1 VNSTAM
7 LIQMQRE
14 GIPVDLIL
22 FADTGG
28 ERPETYESVM
38 AFDVWLQTH
47 GMPGI
52 ITVKHSSKKWGD
64 RTLEE
69 ECLRT
74 KSLPSIA
81 YGYKKCSLK
90 WKKAPQ
96 DKYVNSWQPAR
107 DCWKDGGKVIKA
119 IGYDIGE
126 MRRAGIP
133 EDEKYTYTYPLID
146 WRWHRD
152 ECEEVCEE
160 EGISVPKSS
169 CTFCPSMKKHEI
181 LSLPQNLRDRAVA
194 MENNMDMTP
203 RRIIVDEE
211 SGEAIVLKYPS
222 VLGLGRSWA
231 WRDLFAADKA
241 QGKLCLFGDERIEQ
255 DCGCYDG

>member
-7 LIQMQRE
+7 LIEMQRH
-14 GIPVDLIL
+14 GIRPDLVL

-28 ERPETYESVM
+28 ERPETYESVF
-38 AFDVWLQTH
+38 AFDVWLQAH

-52 ITVKHSSKKWGD
+52 ITVRHESKKWGD
-64 RTLEE
+64 KTLEE

-96 DKYVNSWQPAR
+96 DKYVNNWQPAK
-107 DCWKDGGKVIKA
+107 DCWKAGGKVRKA
-119 IGYDIGE
+119 IGYDLGE

-133 EDEKYTYTYPLID
+133 NDDKYTYEYPLIE
-146 WRWHRD
+146 WAWHRD
-152 ECEEVCEE
+152 CCEEVCFS
-160 EGISVPKSS
+160 EGITVPKSS
-169 CTFCPSMKKHEI
+169 CFFCPSMKRHEI
-181 LSLPQNLRDRAVA
+181 MGLPEDLRVRVVA
-194 MENNMDMTP
+194 MENNMDLTP
-203 RRIIVDEE
+203 REPEYDEDT
-211 SGEAIVLKYPS
+211 GTVGVARYPS
-222 VLGLGRSWA
+222 VVGLGRSWA
-231 WRDLFAADKA
+231 WRDLYAADKA